1 MSHFGCFSGMLGTGD
16 KQVLIERAPTLA
28 DGDPRPK
35 GSPVMLP
42 PAQDAVATA
51 AWIQAALS
59 GEQPVPENLARQVA
73 LILAALDEPHDAPH
87 AGPHDS
93 PARAEARQPDRSASA
108 SPPASPQ

>member
-28 DGDPRPK
+28 DGDPRPM

-73 LILAALDEPHDAPH
+73 LILAALAAPH
-87 AGPHDS
+87 EG